1 MDLENITLTE
11 VREKKI
17 QILYDSIYMWNLK
30 NHTNESIYKTETDPQ
45 MKKTNLRVTKRKREG
60 DK

>member
-11 VREKKI
+11 VREKKR

-30 NHTNESIYKTETDPQ
+30 NYTNESIYKTETDSQ
-45 MKKTNLRVTKRKREG
+45 MKKTRVTKRKREG